1 MGWPLWSVKDRVVR
15 AETRTSQRPWAA
27 YTFALGAALCYGSSS
42 VLAKN
47 LITDYAPPL
56 VIASFAHFFGGI
68 IVLSFV
74 ARNLPS
80 NLKTPKTYLGMMFL
94 SGLCAA
100 GAVIAL
106 YFGLSRA
113 PVVVVAP
120 IVSVTPLITLVL
132 AHLFLQ
138 HMERITLRLI
148 IGTLLVV
155 GGVCLVILG
164 NTAG

>member
-1 MGWPLWSVKDRVVR
+1 MR

-27 YTFALGAALCYGSSS
+27 YSFALGAALCYGSSS

-47 LITDYAPPL
+47 LITEYAPPL
-56 VIASFAHFFGGI
+56 VIASFGHFFGGL
-68 IVLSFV
+68 IVLSLV

-80 NLKTPKTYLGMMFL
+80 GLKAPKTYPGMMLL

-120 IVSVTPLITLVL
+120 IVSVNPLITLAL
-132 AHLFLQ
+132 AHLFLKR
-138 HMERITLRLI
+138 MEQITLRLI

-155 GGVCLVILG
+155 GGVCLVVLG
-164 NTAG
+164 SAAG